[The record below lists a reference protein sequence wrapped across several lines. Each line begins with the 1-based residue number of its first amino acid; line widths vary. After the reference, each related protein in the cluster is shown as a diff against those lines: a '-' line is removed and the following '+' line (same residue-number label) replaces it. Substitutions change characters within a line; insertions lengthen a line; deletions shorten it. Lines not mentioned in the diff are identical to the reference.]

1 MPENSTLTLEDIT
14 SILGETRSKT
24 NAGEYLSNFLQ
35 SGELGREVDLDAGT
49 FAGKPAKTIK
59 TALDNA
65 RKKVNDE
72 TGELVVKGG
81 TDIQVRVKQVTNG
94 EKGEKK
100 VVLEEHLFVINTKLV
115 AEARA
120 KQQATKS

>member
-1 MPENSTLTLEDIT
+1 MSTLSLDDIT
-14 SILGETRSKT
+14 GILGETRSKT
-24 NAGEYLSNFLQ
+24 NAGEYLRDFLS
-35 SGELGREVDLDAGT
+35 SGELGREVDLNTGS
-49 FAGKPAKTIK
+49 FAGKPAKVVK

-72 TGELVVKGG
+72 TGQLVIPGG

-94 EKGEKK
+94 KKGDEK
-100 VVLEEHLFVINTKLV
+100 VVLEEHLYIINTKLV

-120 KQQATKS
+120 AATKK